1 MVAHCQ
7 ATAGVLYRTLS
18 KRGYSM
24 RKLFVCLSVLV
35 LATVFAGQALAAD
48 NWVGSWK
55 LNATKSQLGSNAIRA
70 QTLKF
75 ETTAA
80 GIKLTSDGTDGE
92 GKPMHGGYTSKFDGK
107 DVAWAGN
114 PMADTA
120 APKRV
125 DDNTYENIW
134 KKAGKATVTAK
145 VSVSK
150 DGKTLTISQTG
161 TDAKGAAVSSVA
173 VYDRQ

>member
-1 MVAHCQ
+1 
-7 ATAGVLYRTLS
+7 
-18 KRGYSM
+18 M
-24 RKLFVCLSVLV
+24 RKLAVCLSVLV

-48 NWVGSWK
+48 HWVGSWK
-55 LNATKSQLGSNAIRA
+55 LNATKSQIGANALRT

-75 ETTAA
+75 EATAD

-107 DVAWAGN
+107 DVAWVGN

-120 APKRV
+120 APKRI
-125 DDNTYENIW
+125 DDNAYENVW
-134 KKAGKATVTAK
+134 KKAGKATVTSK

-150 DGKTLTISQTG
+150 DGKTMTISQTG

>member
-1 MVAHCQ
+1 
-7 ATAGVLYRTLS
+7 
-18 KRGYSM
+18 M
-24 RKLFVCLSVLV
+24 RKLCIRLSVLG
-35 LATVFAGQALAAD
+35 LATLFAGQAFAGD
-48 NWVGSWK
+48 NWVGTWK
-55 LNATKSQLGSNAIRA
+55 LNPAKSQLGSNAIRA

-75 ETTAA
+75 ESTAD
-80 GIKLTSDGTDGE
+80 GVKLTSDGTDAE
-92 GKPMHGGYTSKFDGK
+92 AKPMHSGYTSKFDGK

-125 DDNTYENIW
+125 DDNTYENVW
-134 KKAGKATVTAK
+134 KKAGKKTVTAM

-150 DGKTLTISQTG
+150 DGKTLTVSQKG

>member
-1 MVAHCQ
+1 
-7 ATAGVLYRTLS
+7 
-18 KRGYSM
+18 M
-24 RKLFVCLSVLV
+24 RKLLVCLSVLG
-35 LATVFAGQALAAD
+35 LATLFAGQGFAGD

-55 LNATKSQLGSNAIRA
+55 LNAAKSQVGSNVIRA

-75 ETTAA
+75 ETTAD
-80 GIKLTSDGTDGE
+80 GVKLTSDGTDAE

-107 DVAWAGN
+107 DVPWAGN

-120 APKRV
+120 SPRRI
-125 DDNTYENIW
+125 DDNSYENIW
-134 KKAGKATVTAK
+134 KKAGKATVSAK

-150 DGKTLTISQTG
+150 DGKTLTISQKG
-161 TDAKGAAVSSVA
+161 TDAKGAAVNSIA

>member
-1 MVAHCQ
+1 
-7 ATAGVLYRTLS
+7 
-18 KRGYSM
+18 M
-24 RKLFVCLSVLV
+24 RKGFVSLSVLV
-35 LATVFAGQALAAD
+35 LAAVFAGQALAAD

-55 LNATKSQLGSNAIRA
+55 LNASKSQLGSNAIRA

-75 ETTAA
+75 EVTPD
-80 GIKLTSDGTDGE
+80 GIKLTSDGTDAE

-107 DVAWAGN
+107 DVPWSGN

-125 DDNTYENIW
+125 DDNSYDNVW

-150 DGKTLTISQTG
+150 DGKTLTVTQTG